1 MDRGGN
7 ATTSGT
13 LTNYGGSIDLS
24 SNSSPLPINSNRN
37 FGSRFIQMWII
48 NIWELYRWIFFL
60 LFSIFLYS
68 NYFRTSWIR
77 IIGIVTEIYCF
88 SYFHQMYGYF
98 RWRSLTLFWY
108 ILSDSYAFLDQ
119 WMYWKRV
126 VYGWWCLRRWNIMI
140 FCI

>member
-88 SYFHQMYGYF
+88 FYFHQMYGYF